1 MSRTGTIR
9 ASVVQIRSVSPVA
22 GSHRNVN
29 RRQDVQNTLRNGQE
43 RPTVF
48 MSDFERVRKSLERGC
63 LYEDPE
69 FPAVQ
74 STVFYHQTPPF
85 QFVWKRP
92 HDADTTRAQPT
103 SSNLNEICANPEF
116 VVDGP
121 SLFELTPGKLGD
133 KWLVSCLGTLATCR
147 ALFYRVVPADQGF
160 SLEDEYCGL
169 FRFRVWWAGDW
180 KEVLID
186 DRLPTFNGKLVFI
199 HCNGPHSANHFWPA
213 LLEKA
218 YAKMYGSYEA
228 LKYGNSMDGLSD
240 LTGGVTEGLS
250 IEQPSTLNY
259 LLTRTS
265 IVTALVVPPAAGN
278 NNFNSSNNC
287 NINSSGVTNNG
298 TANGTNA
305 SSRFAPSERLPNG
318 IVVGVNYRISHFCE
332 MVTSRGDQ
340 LRLVRLRAPIATA
353 HVKDCTEF
361 DRLNRDDQQRAL
373 GARALAEG
381 EFFMTFAEVSS
392 TFTTFEVVHLDAETS
407 RDEPSLKGRTPW
419 QVKLAKERWQRGVSS
434 GGCRNNT
441 DTFHMNPQMALSVQE
456 GESVVISLC
465 QDAVIE
471 PKVIGFTVYQCQ
483 KSIQEPLT
491 KTYFKEVKSLLSSHY
506 SNYKQVCVRCPLE
519 QGHYVVIPTTFEPG
533 EEALFTLRVFSEK
546 PTKLKCIEYSV
557 SCTRSPFKKVQPQLE
572 TSLATYEQVF
582 LQMADEHKC
591 VNAFDLQEILETCL
605 PNDYVKSCATMEV
618 CRQVVLAMDNSGL
631 GRLKYQD
638 YKHFICSLKWW
649 QNVFKA
655 YTKGTVGVL
664 RADRLKE
671 ALEDIGFKLNSDVLS
686 LLVLRFMR
694 KDGTLRFGDFVA
706 CVLHLAAA
714 FGAFEKKDPLQ
725 NGSIKL
731 SLAEW
736 LRASLLC

>member
-1 MSRTGTIR
+1 MTSTSGRSTNQSRTGTIR
-9 ASVVQIRSVSPVA
+9 ASVVNGSSLKKRSALANLGASEPD
-22 GSHRNVN
+22 GS
-29 RRQDVQNTLRNGQE
+29 
-43 RPTVF
+43 
-48 MSDFERVRKSLERGC
+48 MSDFERVRKNLERGK

-85 QFVWKRP
+85 QFSWKRP
-92 HDADTTRAQPT
+92 H
-103 SSNLNEICANPEF
+103 EICSNPEF

-121 SLFELTPGKLGD
+121 SLFDLTPGKLGD
-133 KWLVSCLGTLATCR
+133 KWLVSCLGILATCR

-160 SLEDEYCGL
+160 TEEDEYCGI
-169 FRFRVWWAGDW
+169 FRFRIWWAGDW

-199 HCNGPHSANHFWPA
+199 HSHGSNSENHFWPA

-240 LTGGVTEGLS
+240 LTGGVTEGLT
-250 IEQPSTLNY
+250 IELSSTLNY

-265 IVTALVVPPAAGN
+265 IVTALVVPP
-278 NNFNSSNNC
+278 
-287 NINSSGVTNNG
+287 VTNG
-298 TANGTNA
+298 TAPKQ
-305 SSRFAPSERLPNG
+305 APNDRLPNG
-318 IVVGVNYRISHFCE
+318 ISVGVNYRISQYCE

-340 LRLVRLRAPIATA
+340 IRLVRMRSPVASAF
-353 HVKDCTEF
+353 VKNCHEF
-361 DRLNRDDQQRAL
+361 EKLPKDDQHRAL
-373 GARALAEG
+373 GGKMLADG
-381 EFFMTFAEVSS
+381 EFYMTFEEVSTS
-392 TFTTFEVVHLDAETS
+392 FTTFEVVHLDAETS
-407 RDEPSLKGRTPW
+407 RDEPSLKGRIPW
-419 QVKLAKERWQRGVSS
+419 QVKLAKERWQRGVSG

-441 DTFHMNPQMALSVQE
+441 DTFHMNPQIMLSVQDS
-456 GESVVISLC
+456 ESVVISLC

-471 PKVIGFTVYQCQ
+471 PKVIGFTVYHCQ
-483 KSIQEPLT
+483 KTVQEPLA
-491 KTYFKEVKSLLSSHY
+491 KAYFKEVKSLLSSHY

-519 QGHYVVIPTTFEPG
+519 QGHYVIIPTTFEPG

-546 PTKLKCIEYSV
+546 PTKLKYIEYPV
-557 SCTRSPFKKVQPQLE
+557 SCTRSPFKKIQPQME
-572 TSLATYEQVF
+572 SSLATYEQVF

-618 CRQVVLAMDNSGL
+618 CRQVVLAMDNTGL
-631 GRLKYQD
+631 GRLRFQD
-638 YKHFICSLKWW
+638 YKQFICSLKWW
-649 QNVFKA
+649 QTVFKA

-671 ALEDIGFKLNSDVLS
+671 SLEDIGFKLNADVLS
-686 LLVLRFMR
+686 LLVLRYMR

-714 FGAFEKKDPLQ
+714 FGSFEKKDPLQ
-725 NGSIKL
+725 NGFVKL
-731 SLAEW
+731 SLQEW
-736 LRASLLC
+736 LRACLPC